1 MNFKKNWLKM
11 ALLFAMAAVIGFA
24 IPTTIAYIVEQSN
37 SVINLFDAPYFPAE
51 EGGVNIQIQKIV
63 TSMAD
68 KTISPAG
75 FQFLLQNADNP
86 EENYTMTIDDSGN
99 ASLRLIFA
107 DEELGKKFTY
117 HLKEINNGDKNV
129 IFSDVVYEICITPQA
144 NAENQVQPL
153 VTVNGQQVDNV
164 LLQFENIYS
173 PVEPPDTGDHLPMI
187 LFALLLAIS
196 AAALALLLKKRQA
209 MQ

>member
-51 EGGVNIQIQKIV
+51 QGGVNIQIQKII

-68 KTISPAG
+68 DTITPQG
-75 FQFLLQNADNP
+75 FQFLLQNAENP
-86 EENYTMTIDDSGN
+86 DENYTMTADAKGN
-99 ASLRLIFA
+99 ASLRLVFA
-107 DEELGKKFTY
+107 DEDLGKTY
-117 HLKEINNGDKNV
+117 TYQLSEINGGDKNV
-129 IFSDVVYEICITPQA
+129 IYSDVVYEIRITPQA
-144 NAENQVQPL
+144 NGENQVEPL
-153 VTVNGQQVDNV
+153 VAVNGQEVEDI

-173 PVEPPDTGDHLPMI
+173 PVEPPDTGDHLPLI
-187 LFALLLAIS
+187 IFAALLMIS
-196 AAALALLLKKRQA
+196 AAGLVLLMKKRRA